1 MIYENIL
8 ELAKKQGLSISKLEK
23 LAGLSKGAISKWKT
37 SSPNVNNLAAVAK
50 VLKVKL
56 EVLTK

>member
-37 SSPNVNNLAAVAK
+37 SSPNVNNLVSVAK